1 MNSIANRCAVVNLLT
16 KNREVE
22 ECLNRG
28 LAA

>member
-16 KNREVE
+16 KNKEVE

-28 LAA
+28 LEG